1 SVAATDHNDGR
12 AGFSNYGATSVDL
25 AAPGVSIY
33 STVPGN
39 GYASY
44 SGTSMATP
52 HVAGVV
58 GLLAA
63 GNPQATV
70 DQIKAAIM
78 DGADTVASMAGR
90 AVTGGRLNAYNALQL
105 IGGQDIR
112 PPTVESVSPSGIFAP
127 VDTITIVFSEDIL
140 AQSVVGGN
148 FLLRSSG
155 ADGVFDTPDDNVLT
169 IDTASLSQAQ
179 PNRVVINLGQMLPV
193 GGYRL
198 TLVDTGENP
207 IRDPAGNALGGGDAI
222 HFFEIAEMV
231 YVSEPN
237 DILAQAVDSG
247 LNGTGDAIFSGTIG
261 DGAVGARDV
270 DLFALQV
277 EAGMVLSADI
287 DAWENGSTLNSLL
300 RVFDADGNELTFND
314 DIHGSDS
321 FIEYALTRAGTY
333 YVGVSG
339 FGNFSYDPLAAGGE
353 LAGSTGDYILTMSL
367 APAGDYTGPEIEPD
381 GYGYTARTVAFA
393 FEDISSFG
401 TIGLSPYADDSVFA
415 IAPGSLSGFDFD
427 FYGQDRGSVYVSS
440 NGIITFGGGY
450 DYYNNSDLTSS
461 PTYAVISPFWDD
473 LVVGTS
479 GGSVLWNLR
488 GSGGQQRLIVQWEG
502 VRFYGYSGGGVV
514 TFQAVLYESNN
525 SIQFNYLDLD
535 VSHRHAGGALAS
547 VGIKDAGAQTP
558 AEHTLPIS
566 INNGPNS
573 FVGTGL
579 SIRIM
584 LNGTAPVLDI
594 PDQTM
599 SHNEDTRPLDLPAT
613 DADGDAVSYT
623 VVSVKGPG
631 RIASDLR
638 DRLRLTSRMGRWDN
652 ICRAGEKWFLD
663 ATRRGRYYLLSDGGL
678 YRMVSWNRK
687 LGQLNGR
694 LEGYVDVQYYD
705 DPNSLLTAQPEDSPP
720 TTVTM
725 DGSRLTI
732 DPADGFVG
740 RFVVQLSA
748 TDGLVTVS
756 DSFTVAVTNAAPQ
769 VDISDQAMSRG
780 QDQMVLTLPAI
791 DADGDAVTYTV
802 ASVKGPGRMASDLR
816 DRLGLTSRL
825 GRWDN
830 ICRAGE
836 KWFLDATRRGR
847 YYLLSDGGFY
857 RMVSWNRKLG
867 QLNGRLEGYVDVQYY
882 DDPNSL
888 LTAHPE
894 DSLPTTVT
902 MDGSRLTIDP
912 ADDFVG
918 RFVVEVSAD
927 DGLTKIS
934 DSFTVAVTNAAPQMA
949 ISDQAMS
956 RGQDQLVLTLP
967 AVDADGDVVTYTVL
981 SVKGPVATAVALRD
995 RLGLAA
1001 YVAGSDNACGAGEKW
1016 FQDNRGGWHYMLDDG
1031 SLYAFA
1037 SWNRKLGQLNGYLEG
1052 RVDEQ
1057 YYDAPEGLLAAE
1069 SSSAA
1074 ATVSVE
1080 ANQLTI
1086 DPADGF
1092 AGQIMVE
1099 MQASD
1104 ALVSVTDSFSV
1115 MVA

>member
-1 SVAATDHNDGR
+1 
-12 AGFSNYGATSVDL
+12 
-25 AAPGVSIY
+25 
-33 STVPGN
+33 
-39 GYASY
+39 
-44 SGTSMATP
+44 
-52 HVAGVV
+52 
-58 GLLAA
+58 
-63 GNPQATV
+63 
-70 DQIKAAIM
+70 
-78 DGADTVASMAGR
+78 
-90 AVTGGRLNAYNALQL
+90 
-105 IGGQDIR
+105 
-112 PPTVESVSPSGIFAP
+112 
-127 VDTITIVFSEDIL
+127 
-140 AQSVVGGN
+140 
-148 FLLRSSG
+148 
-155 ADGVFDTPDDNVLT
+155 
-169 IDTASLSQAQ
+169 
-179 PNRVVINLGQMLPV
+179 
-193 GGYRL
+193 
-198 TLVDTGENP
+198 
-207 IRDPAGNALGGGDAI
+207 
-222 HFFEIAEMV
+222 
-231 YVSEPN
+231 
-237 DILAQAVDSG
+237 
-247 LNGTGDAIFSGTIG
+247 
-261 DGAVGARDV
+261 
-270 DLFALQV
+270 
-277 EAGMVLSADI
+277 
-287 DAWENGSTLNSLL
+287 
-300 RVFDADGNELTFND
+300 
-314 DIHGSDS
+314 
-321 FIEYALTRAGTY
+321 
-333 YVGVSG
+333 
-339 FGNFSYDPLAAGGE
+339 
-353 LAGSTGDYILTMSL
+353 
-367 APAGDYTGPEIEPD
+367 
-381 GYGYTARTVAFA
+381 
-393 FEDISSFG
+393 
-401 TIGLSPYADDSVFA
+401 
-415 IAPGSLSGFDFD
+415 
-427 FYGQDRGSVYVSS
+427 
-440 NGIITFGGGY
+440 
-450 DYYNNSDLTSS
+450 
-461 PTYAVISPFWDD
+461 
-473 LVVGTS
+473 
-479 GGSVLWNLR
+479 
-488 GSGGQQRLIVQWEG
+488 
-502 VRFYGYSGGGVV
+502 
-514 TFQAVLYESNN
+514 
-525 SIQFNYLDLD
+525 
-535 VSHRHAGGALAS
+535 
-547 VGIKDAGAQTP
+547 
-558 AEHTLPIS
+558 
-566 INNGPNS
+566 
-573 FVGTGL
+573 
-579 SIRIM
+579 
-584 LNGTAPVLDI
+584 
-594 PDQTM
+594 
-599 SHNEDTRPLDLPAT
+599 
-613 DADGDAVSYT
+613 
-623 VVSVKGPG
+623 
-631 RIASDLR
+631 
-638 DRLRLTSRMGRWDN
+638 
-652 ICRAGEKWFLD
+652 
-663 ATRRGRYYLLSDGGL
+663 
-678 YRMVSWNRK
+678 
-687 LGQLNGR
+687 
-694 LEGYVDVQYYD
+694 YVDVQYYD